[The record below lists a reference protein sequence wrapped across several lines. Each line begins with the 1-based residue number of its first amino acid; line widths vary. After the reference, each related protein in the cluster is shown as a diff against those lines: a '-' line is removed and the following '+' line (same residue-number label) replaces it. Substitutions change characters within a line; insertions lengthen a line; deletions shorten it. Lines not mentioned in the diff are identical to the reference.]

1 MQIRKSKYK
10 NIFAIDINTDKYV
23 LKVLPSEG
31 GKIASFITKKD
42 AFEFLIQNPCKT
54 YKKLYANGD
63 FVMSECS
70 GFDDMFPTIDAVGF
84 VDDSGRKLHYLDHGE
99 VCRGNFEYF
108 ILSDT
113 LKMRYVSKKFNYE
126 YIKIIREDENGRI
139 EIKYE
144 IINRSEVSLD
154 VLWAGHCLVNL

>member
-10 NIFAIDINTDKYV
+10 NIFAIDIITDKYV

-54 YKKLYANGD
+54 YKKLYANG
-63 FVMSECS
+63 

-84 VDDSGRKLHYLDHGE
+84 AVTPLT
-99 VCRGNFEYF
+99 V
-108 ILSDT
+108 
-113 LKMRYVSKKFNYE
+113 
-126 YIKIIREDENGRI
+126 
-139 EIKYE
+139 
-144 IINRSEVSLD
+144 
-154 VLWAGHCLVNL
+154 